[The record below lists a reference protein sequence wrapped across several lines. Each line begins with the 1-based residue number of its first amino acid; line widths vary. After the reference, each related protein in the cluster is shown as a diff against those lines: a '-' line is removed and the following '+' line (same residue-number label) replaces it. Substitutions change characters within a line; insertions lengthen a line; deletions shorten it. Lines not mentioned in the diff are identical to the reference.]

1 MKKVMYA
8 AIGSAML
15 GLGLS
20 GGAIADEPMMTHDQM
35 MMMMKSMDTNGDGKI
50 SKEEYMAYYE
60 KMWMSMK
67 KDSMGMVDAK
77 SMMMQHDA
85 MMKNQSMS
93 KDSATH

>member
-1 MKKVMYA
+1 MA
-8 AIGSAML
+8 TTP
-15 GLGLS
+15 
-20 GGAIADEPMMTHDQM
+20 ADEPMMTHDQM
-35 MMMMKSMDTNGDGKI
+35 MVVMKSMDTNGDGKI

-67 KDSMGMVDAK
+67 KDSSGMVDAK

-93 KDSATH
+93 KDSASH